1 MLILAEIGWPSSFFS
16 HYFPVLGPDFGL
28 GALGIFQGLIGAAI
42 LSHHVDDFALV
53 SAFFLFA
60 LGCLNMLIGLIFRA
74 GAKHKR
80 SLMAWRD
87 EKKSVLPRNTTGSTW
102 RSQGDDV
109 ESVASHDEKKGGVF
123 GLGFGRQGEKAAGLK
138 GVFPFIKPMES
149 NL

>member
-1 MLILAEIGWPSSFFS
+1 M
-16 HYFPVLGPDFGL
+16 
-28 GALGIFQGLIGAAI
+28 GALGIFQTLIGAAV

-87 EKKSVLPRNTTGSTW
+87 DKSVLPRNSTGSTW

-109 ESVASHDEKKGGVF
+109 ESFKEKSGGGF
-123 GLGFGRQGEKAAGLK
+123 GLGFGRHGEKAAGIK
-138 GVFPFIKPMES
+138 GVFLYIF
-149 NL
+149 N